1 MKSLRY
7 VIYTTLNRK
16 TRISHAP
23 WTNGLVKGMN
33 RSLQEYL
40 RCIINRNDA
49 KYTGW
54 STDVKL
60 FLLAYNSQIT
70 KTLGISPYEMVF
82 YQKLRKLILF
92 TANSSKNTRGYCEP
106 TKESICYNLS
116 LHTHNEY
123 HFHHPQ
129 ILKLI
134 SGSHTKWILSRDEKQ
149 YEIYQKMAKKTITK
163 TECSVPNKFTIH
175 TSYKPKNRNVCLY
188 PNICNTETN
197 I

>member
-23 WTNGLVKGMN
+23 WTNDLVKGMN

-92 TANSSKNTRGYCEP
+92 TANTSKNT
-106 TKESICYNLS
+106 NLQK
-116 LHTHNEY
+116 NQFVIIY
-123 HFHHPQ
+123 H
-129 ILKLI
+129 
-134 SGSHTKWILSRDEKQ
+134 
-149 YEIYQKMAKKTITK
+149 Y
-163 TECSVPNKFTIH
+163 IH
-175 TSYKPKNRNVCLY
+175 TM
-188 PNICNTETN
+188 NIIFITHKF
-197 I
+197 